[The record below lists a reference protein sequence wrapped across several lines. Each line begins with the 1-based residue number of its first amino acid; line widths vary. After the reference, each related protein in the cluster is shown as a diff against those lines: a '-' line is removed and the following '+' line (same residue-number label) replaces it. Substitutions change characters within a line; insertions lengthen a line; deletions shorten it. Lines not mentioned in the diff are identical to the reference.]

1 MTTVAAFSSTGAP
14 GDISGAQNPP
24 TQPFVNTQEA
34 VGGDATARS
43 YSEPARPRA
52 GLTPANTTLLRA
64 DDNEALCQQLT
75 GLCVREASV
84 SVGRYLKVHWNSLL
98 EVDSLLRAALLPIRE
113 CTPKRLQHCMTV
125 LVRRYPDPRGMHRW
139 VNRLMRQLVPILDW
153 KVVLAYA
160 RFSDPAIAEQSL
172 APAPGSAKTFPAPSS

>member
-1 MTTVAAFSSTGAP
+1 MNTVAAFPRTGVP
-14 GDISGAQNPP
+14 QELSGAQNLP
-24 TQPFVNTQEA
+24 TQAFMTTHEA

-52 GLTPANTTLLRA
+52 GLTPADTTLLRA

-75 GLCVREASV
+75 GLSVREASV

-98 EVDSLLRAALLPIRE
+98 QVDSLLRAALLPIRQ

-125 LVRRYPDPRGMHRW
+125 VVCRYPDPRGIHRW

-153 KVVLAYA
+153 RVVLAYA
-160 RFSDPAIAEQSL
+160 RFADPAIAEQSL
-172 APAPGSAKTFPAPSS
+172 GS